1 MSELNFITR
10 ILEPAGRMESK
21 NRKGSDYIASSI
33 VGAFTAKKK
42 DILNDVRP
50 RNLLLNNDA
59 KPLNDKRLHD
69 KLDIQ
74 DTGCSFLVAG
84 YSLLVVDKSNS
95 FASSQNRR
103 SSPLFFIKLIE
114 YLILTSN
121 E

>member
-1 MSELNFITR
+1 VSELNFITR

-33 VGAFTAKKK
+33 VGAFTVKKK

-84 YSLLVVDKSNS
+84 CSFLVAGYSLLVVDKSNS

-103 SSPLFFIKLIE
+103 SSPLFFIKLQ
-114 YLILTSN
+114 
-121 E
+121 